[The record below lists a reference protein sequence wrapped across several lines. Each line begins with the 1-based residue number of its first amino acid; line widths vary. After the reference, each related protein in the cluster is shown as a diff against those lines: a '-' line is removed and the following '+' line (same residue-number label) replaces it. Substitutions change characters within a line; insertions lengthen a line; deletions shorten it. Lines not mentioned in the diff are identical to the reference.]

1 MIGTDARPDG
11 RALRGMKRATF
22 AALASAA
29 VAAATRGAEAQTS
42 TPLRVA
48 LIPIE
53 SAAEVYYAKEL
64 GAFAKAGLDVE
75 LQPLQNGQA
84 IAAAVA
90 GGAAEIG
97 YSTVPPL
104 AVAHSKGIAFTIVAG
119 AALSIA
125 SEPFALVAVN
135 ADSPIKTP
143 KDLTGKTVGIIG
155 LGTVADFGTRAWID
169 RNGGDSTAVKFA
181 ELPAPAMPA
190 ALAAGRIDAALL
202 VEPYLTQGRA
212 QHDRILGNPMDGVG
226 KEFVSSVWFSTPAWA
241 GAHPEAVK
249 RFAAV
254 MYDTARWAAQNPA
267 RSVEILAQY
276 TKVDPGSLAGIT
288 RVRYTDRLTAAMIAP
303 VIDVSAKY
311 GKFAAFPAGEL
322 LYTPSR

>member
-1 MIGTDARPDG
+1 
-11 RALRGMKRATF
+11 MKRSTF
-22 AALASAA
+22 AALSSGVS
-29 VAAATRGAEAQTS
+29 VAAAGKRAGAQAT
-42 TPLRVA
+42 LRVA

-64 GAFAKAGLDVE
+64 GSFAKAGLDVE

-90 GGAAEIG
+90 GGAVEIG

-104 AVAHSKGIAFTIVAG
+104 AVAHSRGIPLTIVAG
-119 AALSIA
+119 AALSLT

-135 ADSPIKTP
+135 AESPIRTP

-212 QHDRILGNPMDGVG
+212 QHDRILGNPMDGVA

-241 GAHPEAVK
+241 GAHPDLA
-249 RFAAV
+249 RAFAAV
-254 MYDTARWAAQNPA
+254 MHDTALWAGKNPA
-267 RSVEILAQY
+267 RCVEILAQY
-276 TKVDPGSLAGIT
+276 TKVDPGTLAGIT
-288 RVRYTDRLTAAMIAP
+288 RVRYTDHLTAAMIAP
-303 VIDVSAKY
+303 VIEVTAKY
-311 GKFAAFPAGEL
+311 GKFPAFPAQEL
-322 LYTPSR
+322 LSTPPR